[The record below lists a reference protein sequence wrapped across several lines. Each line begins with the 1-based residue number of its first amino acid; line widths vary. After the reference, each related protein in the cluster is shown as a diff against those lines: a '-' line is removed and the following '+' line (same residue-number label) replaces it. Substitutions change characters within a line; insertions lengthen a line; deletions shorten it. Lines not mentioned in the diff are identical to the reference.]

1 LQLERKSFVFVA
13 KSALAGLFA
22 FVFLIS
28 ATIAVSPAHR
38 QSHSSDRNASGHQC
52 VYCLFAH
59 GQIAAADVRSPAA
72 PRIDV
77 CSILDCSPVPA
88 QVSAADFCLSPS
100 RAPPASFSAIAV
112 G

>member
-1 LQLERKSFVFVA
+1 MQLERKSFVFVA

-100 RAPPASFSAIAV
+100 RAPPASFSVIAV